1 MVRGILTS
9 VLAIALAVTA
19 SAQSPPV
26 YDTPDLRGKLYK
38 AIFVQGAGSLAAA
51 DLAAVSEPVR
61 GRLQRVLDRRA
72 AFTSRLQPGASD
84 PHAVA
89 VEAKKRRLEAGIFVL
104 IEAPEIPQLAADYAH
119 AAKVLYEWEGEPDGP
134 LAEAIDAEEFLKR
147 QPATPL
153 APYLYVLIAARQRA
167 AFETMKPDADKA
179 SMTAAAKKYRTF
191 LQRARSAEDPIF
203 RLLADDMDRQPHLYQ
218 KSEHHPRDFDPD
230 T

>member
-1 MVRGILTS
+1 MVHAICTS
-9 VLAIALAVTA
+9 VFAIVLAVA
-19 SAQSPPV
+19 AFAQSPPV

-38 AIFVQGAGSLAAA
+38 TIFVQGAGTLAAA
-51 DLAAVSEPVR
+51 DLAAAPESVR
-61 GRLQRVLDRRA
+61 ARLQRVLDRRV

-84 PHAVA
+84 LHAVA
-89 VEAKKRRLEAGIFVL
+89 VEAKKRRLEAGIVVL
-104 IEAPEIPQLAADYAH
+104 IDAPEIQQLAADYAQ
-119 AAKVLYEWEGEPDGP
+119 AAKVLYEWEGKPDGP
-134 LAEAIDAEEFLKR
+134 LAEASDAEDFLKR
-147 QPATPL
+147 QPSTPL

-191 LQRARSAEDPIF
+191 LQRARSAEDSIF
-203 RLLADDMDRQPHLYQ
+203 RLLADDMDRQPYIYV

>member
-1 MVRGILTS
+1 MVQAICPS
-9 VLAIALAVTA
+9 VFAIVLAVAAF
-19 SAQSPPV
+19 AQSPPV

-38 AIFVQGAGSLAAA
+38 TIFVQGAGTLASA
-51 DLAAVSEPVR
+51 DLAAAPEPVR
-61 GRLQRVLDRRA
+61 ARLQRVLDRRV

-84 PHAVA
+84 LHAVA

-104 IEAPEIPQLAADYAH
+104 IDAPEIQQLAADYAQ
-119 AAKVLYEWEGEPDGP
+119 AAKVLYEWDGKPDGP
-134 LAEAIDAEEFLKR
+134 LAEATDAEDFLKR
-147 QPATPL
+147 QPSTPL

-167 AFETMKPDADKA
+167 AFETMTPDADKA

-191 LQRARSAEDPIF
+191 LQRARSAEDSIF
-203 RLLADDMDRQPHLYQ
+203 RLLADDMDRQPYIYV

>member
-1 MVRGILTS
+1 MVRAISTS
-9 VLAIALAVTA
+9 VSTLLLAVVV

-38 AIFVQGAGSLAAA
+38 TIFVQGAGTLAVA
-51 DLAAVSEPVR
+51 DLAAVPEPAR

-84 PHAVA
+84 LQAVA
-89 VEAKKRRLEAGIFVL
+89 VEAKKRRLEAGIFAL
-104 IEAPEIPQLAADYAH
+104 IDAPEIQQLAADYAQ
-119 AAKVLYEWEGEPDGP
+119 AAKVLYEWDGKPDGP
-134 LAEAIDAEEFLKR
+134 LAEATDAEDFLKR
-147 QPATPL
+147 EPATPL

-179 SMTAAAKKYRTF
+179 SMTAAARKYRTF

-203 RLLADDMDRQPHLYQ
+203 TLLADDMDRQPHLYV